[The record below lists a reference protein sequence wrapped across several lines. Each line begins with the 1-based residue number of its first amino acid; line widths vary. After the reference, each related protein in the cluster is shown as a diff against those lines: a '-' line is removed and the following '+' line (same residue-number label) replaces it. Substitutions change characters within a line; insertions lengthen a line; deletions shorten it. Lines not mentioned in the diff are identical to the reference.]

1 MNNIEQVILHNL
13 IKDENFARKVSPFLL
28 KEYFHNFSERFI
40 FETVRDY
47 FLKYNG
53 LPTKEALIIILDK
66 EKNLTEVQV
75 KDISDVVESI
85 TSDADKV
92 DLDWLTKETE
102 EFCRKKAI
110 YNAIMNPSTSLM
122 ASLLEAMVRFLIFSA
137 RHLRYLL
144 IPTSDT
150 IILKTQTNDT
160 TSTTRKRRRFR
171 LIWSSSTPSP
181 EMV

>member
-92 DLDWLTKETE
+92 DLDWLTKETTSS
-102 EFCRKKAI
+102 FTTDGQSSPISLGKA
-110 YNAIMNPSTSLM
+110 NV
-122 ASLLEAMVRFLIFSA
+122 AMRDCCQAPAAFSRVSAHPVRG
-137 RHLRYLL
+137 H
-144 IPTSDT
+144 P
-150 IILKTQTNDT
+150 
-160 TSTTRKRRRFR
+160 
-171 LIWSSSTPSP
+171 
-181 EMV
+181 